1 MAQATQ
7 PQQTGKTVLSV
18 RGAGKFFPG
27 VKALQDVDFDLH
39 EGEIHAL
46 LGENGAGKS
55 TLIKVITGVHPR
67 LKYWVLISTFTGH
80 WAPIRWPFSNLWRLP
95 VRWPLMRGF

>member
-67 LKYWVLISTFTGH
+67 DAGSVTLNGEEIHPNHPGDEIGRAHV
-80 WAPIRWPFSNLWRLP
+80 
-95 VRWPLMRGF
+95 

>member
-1 MAQATQ
+1 MSN
-7 PQQTGKTVLSV
+7 TVLSV

-27 VKALQDVDFDLH
+27 VKALEDVDFDL
-39 EGEIHAL
+39 ERGEIHAL

-67 LKYWVLISTFTGH
+67 DAGKVLLEGQEIH
-80 WAPIRWPFSNLWRLP
+80 PIWSRRCRWQKT
-95 VRWPLMRGF
+95 